1 MPNLTPEEEASRLWH
16 QCLELSHELLKFINQ
31 GDIDTFLELVE
42 QRAALIE
49 KMKALPE
56 HNYRGSDDFNDVVRQ
71 IKPLDMQ
78 IIYKAK
84 TWLNKS
90 RRQNSAVKAY
100 DVTGLNM
107 QGNLFNR
114 RY

>member
-1 MPNLTPEEEASRLWH
+1 MRDLTPEEQASRLWH
-16 QCLELSHELLKFINQ
+16 QYLAMSGELLKFIDQ
-31 GDIDTFLELVE
+31 EDIDTFLELVD

-49 KMKALPE
+49 KMKALPA
-56 HNYRGSDDFNDVVRQ
+56 HQYRGSDDFNAVVQQ

-78 IIYKAK
+78 IIYKAR

-100 DVTGLNM
+100 DIANTNLS
-107 QGNLFNR
+107 GNLFNR